1 MHIIVMERL
10 VNNWKYEKESFGLCF
25 CISHIVRNIHFQLL
39 SGALKGKIM
48 LDQNFKNLMIL
59 DCSEQALEFITGKEA

>member
-10 VNNWKYEKESFGLCF
+10 VNNWKYGKESLGLCF
-25 CISHIVRNIHFQLL
+25 CISSIVRNIHFQLL